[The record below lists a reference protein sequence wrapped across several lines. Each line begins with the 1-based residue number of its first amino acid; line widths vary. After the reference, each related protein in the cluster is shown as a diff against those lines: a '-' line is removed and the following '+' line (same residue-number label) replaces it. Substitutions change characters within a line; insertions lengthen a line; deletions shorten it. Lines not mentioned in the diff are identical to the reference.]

1 MFFLPFTYLKFF
13 QLKLIFEV
21 TSDRSDFGFKMFPVV
36 DLINLAGH
44 LLSLGFYLNKKKDQK
59 SILNDPENRY

>member
-1 MFFLPFTYLKFF
+1 
-13 QLKLIFEV
+13 
-21 TSDRSDFGFKMFPVV
+21 MFPVV

-59 SILNDPENRY
+59 SILNDPGFQNVLNWVKITQN